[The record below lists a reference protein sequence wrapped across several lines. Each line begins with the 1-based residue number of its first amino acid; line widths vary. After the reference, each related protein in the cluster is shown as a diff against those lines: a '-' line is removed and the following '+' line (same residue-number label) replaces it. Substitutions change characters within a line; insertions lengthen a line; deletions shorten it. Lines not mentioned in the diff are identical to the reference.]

1 MDINRYK
8 HDVDGDFL
16 LENEHE
22 KPATGR
28 LQRDQHKKAPTEKG
42 FTF

>member
-22 KPATGR
+22 KPAMGR
-28 LQRDQHKKAPTEKG
+28 LQRDQHKKSTHREGA
-42 FTF
+42 TF